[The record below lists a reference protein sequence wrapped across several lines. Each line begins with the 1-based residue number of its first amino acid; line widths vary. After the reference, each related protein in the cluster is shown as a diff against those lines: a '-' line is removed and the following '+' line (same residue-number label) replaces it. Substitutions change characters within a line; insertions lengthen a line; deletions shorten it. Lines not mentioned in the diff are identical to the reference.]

1 MSRSTLVK
9 YKGETI
15 VDLGRTVK
23 PEFFYARGE
32 KVPLPY
38 ETLSRMVVEQ
48 EDDAKSYIVKTIV
61 ALAAH
66 HPTKEELEEIV
77 MDMDAFVEDT
87 AATFKE
93 IGVARLLIDLSNEK
107 DIDVELK

>member
-9 YKGETI
+9 HRGETI
-15 VDLGRTVK
+15 ANLGRTVN
-23 PEFFYARGE
+23 PDFFYARGE
-32 KVPLPY
+32 NSPLPY

-48 EDDAKSYIVKTIV
+48 EEDAKSYLVKTIV

-93 IGVARLLIDLSNEK
+93 IGMARLLIDLANEEEV
-107 DIDVELK
+107 DIELK